1 MGNVKEW
8 WETMFGM
15 IENIKNVGIWCEEGW
30 EMTSGTMWNIK
41 EFSHCREPSR
51 YREKWSPKT
60 L

>member
-1 MGNVKEW
+1 MMGNDVRNDWKY
-8 WETMFGM
+8 
-15 IENIKNVGIWCEEGW
+15 KNVGIWCEEGW